1 MKFGAFKLQNPK
13 KKEQRST
20 KKEVEQQIR
29 YPSALTA

>member
-20 KKEVEQQIR
+20 KKKKWNNKLGTQV
-29 YPSALTA
+29 P